1 MKTTDEEI
9 KKYKNVNSIST
20 IKINPYEIGKADDIN
35 NGFTSI
41 LKNASLLINAFTQS
55 TRNFIIGGDVK
66 VLPNSLK
73 LKINPYIAFCKASGV
88 VYCNM
93 NDTIVDLA
101 TSNPVYDRIDVICIG
116 GEGWTGFKKE
126 SRAMWRIVPNLEE
139 NSNGLFEE
147 VDKMQKQKID
157 IVVIKGE
164 DGQEQAKD
172 AKIDGNSD
180 IIKIAE
186 IKIKASR
193 ESLGDEDVYF
203 VSKLTDDDNEKNEGW
218 THERHSTFYISSISK
233 FLSKYYKIH
242 KKNGDLKD
250 GVIKAHHLALNGGD
264 SLTAVKILLGN
275 DIIFK
280 SDKSPFQGTDNL
292 YIQITSSNNIKQVF
306 DIVCNLFIRFWNT
319 FIEQD
324 FAVYEASKKH
334 TDIEITNTKN
344 EFNKK
349 LDTEKT
355 ERIEAD
361 NKEKEERI
369 NADTTEKSER
379 IESDNKEKE
388 ERTIA
393 DSTEKSERI
402 EADNKEKI
410 ERINADNKEKNERI
424 NDIAQERKERIE
436 GDNKNRELAEEAY
449 KLALPIGSCIESYQN
464 NIESFLV
471 LNGESFDKKKYPIFY
486 EYWKKYLSQFGED
499 DNGNPILPLVEIE
512 DDSRLGELATF
523 IGTEYHDEF
532 LICDGSPFSPDIY
545 HAFYDKYWKKYLSY
559 LGTDDITGWPLRPKL
574 KSLISG
580 SNVYIKVL
588 PQIKNEWLNPFIKTG
603 E

>member
-1 MKTTDEEI
+1 MKTNDEEI
-9 KKYKNVNSIST
+9 KKYKDVNSIST

-55 TRNFIIGGDVK
+55 THDFIIGGDIE

-73 LKINPYIAFCKASGV
+73 IKIRPYMAFCKASGV

-93 NDTIVDLA
+93 NDTVVDLS

-126 SRAMWRIVPNLEE
+126 TRAIWQIIPNLEE
-139 NSNGLFEE
+139 SNNGMFAE
-147 VDKMQKQKID
+147 VAKRQKQKID
-157 IVVIKGE
+157 IIVIKGE
-164 DGQEQAKD
+164 DGDEQAKD
-172 AKIDGNSD
+172 TNLDV
-180 IIKIAE
+180 IKIAE

-193 ESLGDEDVYF
+193 ESLGNEDVYF
-203 VSKLTDDDNEKNEGW
+203 VSKMTDDDNEKNNGW
-218 THERHSTFYISSISK
+218 TNEKYRTFYISSINS
-233 FLSKYYKIH
+233 FLTKYYKIH
-242 KKNGDLKD
+242 KEDGDLKN
-250 GVIKAHHLALNGGD
+250 GVIKVHHLALNDGD
-264 SLTAVKILLGN
+264 ALTAVKILLGN
-275 DIIFK
+275 DIILK
-280 SDKSPFQGTDNL
+280 SDKSLFQGADKL
-292 YIQITSSNNIKQVF
+292 YIQITSSNSIKEAFNIIC
-306 DIVCNLFIRFWNT
+306 DLFIRFWNT

-334 TDIEITNTKN
+334 TDTEIANTKN

-349 LDTEKT
+349 LDIEKT

-369 NADTTEKSER
+369 NDISE
-379 IESDNKEKE
+379 
-388 ERTIA
+388 
-393 DSTEKSERI
+393 
-402 EADNKEKI
+402 
-410 ERINADNKEKNERI
+410 
-424 NDIAQERKERIE
+424 ERKERIE
-436 GDNKNRELAEEAY
+436 GDEKNRELAEKAY
-449 KLALPIGSCIESYQN
+449 KLSLPIGSCIKSYQN
-464 NIESFLV
+464 GSIENFLA
-471 LNGESFDKKKYPIFY
+471 LNGESFDKEKYPVFY
-486 EYWKKYLSQFGED
+486 EYWKKYLSQFDED
-499 DNGNPILPLVEIE
+499 DNGNPILPFIEIE

-532 LICDGSPFSPDIY
+532 LICDGTPFSPDIY
-545 HAFYDKYWKKYLSY
+545 HVFYHKYWKKYLSY

-580 SNVYIKVL
+580 SNIYIKVL
-588 PQIKNEWLNPFIKTG
+588 PQVKNEWLNSFIKTG